1 MAGQQR
7 RGGGGVARGGQ
18 GGRAAKA
25 GSHRKGASAGSGGQR
40 RKSLEGRGA
49 TPPAELRPGHPAQR
63 RAAVIAAAE
72 ARRPVGS
79 RATDSTGRAGS
90 VSNAR
95 AGTDRAGDDRARDEG
110 GRAAR
115 GPRPLAGTGQGRGG
129 KKGGKTGGERVPR
142 SGGRAGGPVRGGP
155 DRAGSSRSGRA
166 ERDGR
171 GDLDELVVGRNAV
184 VEALRAGVPGSTL
197 FVAGGTE
204 YDERLDEAR
213 RLAPPAGVAVADVA
227 RAELDRMCGSAPHQ
241 GLALSV
247 PPFRYA
253 HPDDLL
259 ARAQAAPPG
268 LLVALDGVTDPRNLG
283 AVIRSAAAFGAH
295 GVVVPERR
303 AAGVTAAAW
312 KTSAGAAAR
321 LPVARATNLSR
332 ALAAWAD
339 AGIFVVGLA
348 ADGEVALDELEM
360 AGDPLALVV
369 GSEGRGLSRLVGE
382 RCDLTVRIP
391 MVGNVESLNA
401 GVAAGVM
408 LAEIARR
415 RRVDGQR

>member
-115 GPRPLAGTGQGRGG
+115 GPRPLSGTGQGRGG
-129 KKGGKTGGERVPR
+129 KKGGKTGVERVPR

-155 DRAGSSRSGRA
+155 DRAGPSRSGRA

-213 RLAPPAGVAVADVA
+213 RLAPLAGVAVADVA

-348 ADGEVALDELEM
+348 ADGEVGLDELEM